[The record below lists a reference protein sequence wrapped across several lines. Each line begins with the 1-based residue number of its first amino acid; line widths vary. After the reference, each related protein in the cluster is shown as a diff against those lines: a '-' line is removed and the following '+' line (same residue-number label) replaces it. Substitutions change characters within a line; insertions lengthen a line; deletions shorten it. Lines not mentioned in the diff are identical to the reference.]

1 MNTGKEP
8 LPLSTKATLLAGAL
22 GILIGTLGIR
32 LAHDATWIR
41 FFDNLHWTSATAAAA
56 IVSWLSFKRVDPAYK
71 SCLFWIAVGLTGY
84 AIGQILWDIQTA
96 IGYSNFPA
104 PSDLFYLW
112 LGPCVTF
119 GLLQVIRLHASES
132 STRMIWLDTLT
143 LTVAALMLILVI
155 YLPIRADTE
164 LLPLIVLI
172 AYPAPLFA
180 ATITG
185 STMVLVLRLHL
196 SANLMLFLI
205 AMCVTG
211 ISWMKWN
218 FMSLDG
224 VAIDGDWFNI
234 SFSIAVLLLGYS
246 VARWKIDKIADPRW
260 DRLCEGTLRLLPL
273 VTVVI
278 ALLAVVFSDSLEN
291 LLVQYVTD
299 VGALIVVILAMI
311 RQAAMLKERDL
322 LLATQDALIHSKEDL
337 TYERLLLKSLV
348 RSIPDLIWLKDPD
361 GVYLSCNHK
370 FEQLYGVSEKE
381 VIGKTDYDFVEKQL
395 ADSLRKNDL
404 VAMERGGPSMNE
416 EWATFVTDG
425 YRGLFETIKTPMYD
439 ASGRLSGILGISRDI
454 TERKASEEKI
464 QLLAFY
470 DPLTELPNRRL
481 LLDRLQQALASCAR
495 SGRAGALLFI
505 DLDNFKNL
513 NDTLGHDIGDML
525 LQQVAQSLESCI
537 REGDTVARLGG
548 DEFVVMLLDLSEQ
561 PIEAAAQTESIGEKI
576 LVALSQPY
584 QLHAHTYRCTA
595 SIGAT
600 LFKDHQQATEEL
612 MKQAD
617 IAMYQAKKAG
627 RNTLRFFD
635 RQMQESISARVSLE
649 GELQNA
655 LEFRQ
660 FHLHYQIQ
668 VDSAYRPLGAEAL
681 IRWIHPTRGMI
692 SPAQFIPLA
701 EENGL
706 ILPIGQWVLE
716 TACLQLKAW
725 EQHALT
731 RDLIL
736 AVNVSAK
743 QFHQADFVAQVQAA
757 MQSHAIDPKLLKLEL
772 TESLL
777 QENIEETIAIM
788 SELNETGIQFSL
800 DDFGTGYSSLQ
811 YLKRLPLDQ
820 IKIDQSFVRD
830 IGTDISDRAVVRAT
844 IAMAR
849 SMGLDV
855 IAEGVETEDQ
865 KRFLLENGCT
875 HYQGYLFGR
884 PVPIEQ
890 FEALLKQG

>member
-1 MNTGKEP
+1 
-8 LPLSTKATLLAGAL
+8 L
-22 GILIGTLGIR
+22 
-32 LAHDATWIR
+32 
-41 FFDNLHWTSATAAAA
+41 
-56 IVSWLSFKRVDPAYK
+56 
-71 SCLFWIAVGLTGY
+71 
-84 AIGQILWDIQTA
+84 
-96 IGYSNFPA
+96 
-104 PSDLFYLW
+104 
-112 LGPCVTF
+112 
-119 GLLQVIRLHASES
+119 GLLPTDDANLRLKKV
-132 STRMIWLDTLT
+132 TLT
-143 LTVAALMLILVI
+143 LVPLIIGLAAFVWGSIYFLLGHFLSGSIPMSYSIISALSLTYFFKTKKTWFIQYSQLILVLLLPFLLMWSLGGFSAGSMVMIWAIFSPIAALMFLRKQSALLWFLMYFVLILI
-155 YLPIRADTE
+155 S
-164 LLPLIVLI
+164 VLI
-172 AYPAPLFA
+172 DDYVAAHVTPLPELARSIFYLLNMGCGSAGLYLLVSYAFSEEKRATEADLRIA
-180 ATITG
+180 ASAFESQESLMITD
-185 STMVLVLRLHL
+185 
-196 SANLMLFLI
+196 ANSVIMRVNQAF
-205 AMCVTG
+205 T
-211 ISWMKWN
+211 
-218 FMSLDG
+218 DTT
-224 VAIDGDWFNI
+224 
-234 SFSIAVLLLGYS
+234 GYS
-246 VARWKIDKIADPRW
+246 AEDVVGQTPRILKSGRHNADFYRAIWESISQTGKWQGEIW
-260 DRLCEGTLRLLPL
+260 DR
-273 VTVVI
+273 
-278 ALLAVVFSDSLEN
+278 
-291 LLVQYVTD
+291 
-299 VGALIVVILAMI
+299 
-311 RQAAMLKERDL
+311 
-322 LLATQDALIHSKEDL
+322 
-337 TYERLLLKSLV
+337 
-348 RSIPDLIWLKDPD
+348 
-361 GVYLSCNHK
+361 
-370 FEQLYGVSEKE
+370 
-381 VIGKTDYDFVEKQL
+381 
-395 ADSLRKNDL
+395 RKNGEIYPKWLTISAVKGDDQ
-404 VAMERGGPSMNE
+404 V
-416 EWATFVTDG
+416 VTHYVSSHFD
-425 YRGLFETIKTPMYD
+425 
-439 ASGRLSGILGISRDI
+439 IS
-454 TERKASEEKI
+454 ERKASEERI

-495 SGRAGALLFI
+495 SGREGALLFI

-584 QLHAHTYRCTA
+584 QLHTHTYRCTA

-600 LFKDHQQATEEL
+600 LFKDHQQGTEEL

-681 IRWIHPTRGMI
+681 IRWIHPARGMI

-725 EQHALT
+725 ERHAHT
-731 RDLIL
+731 RDLVL
-736 AVNVSAK
+736 SVNVSAK
-743 QFHQADFVAQVQAA
+743 QFHQTDFVAQVQAA

-788 SELNETGIQFSL
+788 SALNETGIQFSL

-820 IKIDQSFVRD
+820 LKIDQSFVRD
-830 IGTDISDRAVVRAT
+830 IGTDGSDIAVVRAI

-849 SMGLDV
+849 SLVLEV
-855 IAEGVETEDQ
+855 IAEGVETEEQ
-865 KRFLLENGCT
+865 RQLLLKNGCT
-875 HYQGYLFGR
+875 QFQGYLFGK
-884 PVPIEQ
+884 PLPIEQ
-890 FEALLKQG
+890 FEALLKHG